1 MPVTPSAT
9 RPAPLVRHIA
19 AVLGAVTLGLGLAA
33 CAAKQ
38 PAASNAQLLAPP
50 ADPCVLAREDAAA
63 NPRLDVERVPAPVK
77 MDPTP
82 IRTPVPRTVLRAS
95 KGTSIKAEVMVDT
108 LGRPDMATFAML
120 ETPHAWYTT
129 NLKAAI
135 AKWSFEPALRNGC
148 KVPRYYQ
155 FIVSVGRRQ

>member
-1 MPVTPSAT
+1 VTSTAFTPASFT
-9 RPAPLVRHIA
+9 RRLLTGVG
-19 AVLGAVTLGLGLAA
+19 VLSVALGLAA
-33 CAAKQ
+33 CAARQ

-63 NPRLDVERVPAPVK
+63 DPRLDVERVPSPVK
-77 MDPTP
+77 MDPAP

-95 KGTSIKAEVMVDT
+95 KGTSIKAEVLVDT

-129 NLKAAI
+129 NLNGAI
-135 AKWSFEPALRNGC
+135 TKWSFEPALRNGC

-155 FIVSVGRRQ
+155 FIVEVGRRR